1 MSGVGDIATF
11 TGGANGG
18 EDGFTLIE
26 LLVVLALLALTS
38 LAMVG
43 ALRFGLRAW
52 ETGERRV
59 EQSNRIQAVQ
69 GFLRQRIHQALPTPR
84 RADRTEPATTF
95 AGTMEDLRFTA
106 PLPAH
111 LGIGGLHVYA
121 LRLDEDGDGRRMV
134 LDWRLYRPE
143 DSESIEAAGAGT
155 ANLLDGVESMTL
167 SYFGA
172 SRDGGDPDWH
182 DQAEMAAG
190 LPDLIR
196 LRVTFPAGD
205 DRLWP
210 ELVVAPKR
218 R

>member
-1 MSGVGDIATF
+1 MSGIAT
-11 TGGANGG
+11 GNAKDG
-18 EDGFTLIE
+18 ERGFTLIE
-26 LLVVLALLALTS
+26 LLVVLALLGLIS

-52 ETGERRV
+52 DTGERRV
-59 EQSNRIQAVQ
+59 EQLNRIQAVQ

-95 AGTMEDLRFTA
+95 AGTMEELRFTA

-111 LGIGGLHVYA
+111 LGVGGLHVYA
-121 LRLDEDGDGRRMV
+121 LRLDEDGRRMV

-143 DSESIEAAGAGT
+143 ESESAEATGT
-155 ANLLDGVESMTL
+155 AQLLDDVESMTL

-172 SRDGGDPDWH
+172 SRDGADPDWH
-182 DQAEMAAG
+182 DDAEWSAG
-190 LPDLIR
+190 LPDLVR

-205 DRLWP
+205 ARHWP

>member
-1 MSGVGDIATF
+1 MSGVGDIAT
-11 TGGANGG
+11 GNAKDG
-18 EDGFTLIE
+18 ERGFTLIE
-26 LLVVLALLALTS
+26 LLVVLALLGLTS

-52 ETGERRV
+52 DTGERRV
-59 EQSNRIQAVQ
+59 EQLNRIQAVQ

-84 RADRTEPATTF
+84 RADRTEASTTF
-95 AGTMEDLRFTA
+95 AGTMEELRFTA

-111 LGIGGLHVYA
+111 LGVGGLHVFA

-143 DSESIEAAGAGT
+143 ESESIEATGGGSAK
-155 ANLLDGVESMTL
+155 LLDDVESMTL

-172 SRDGGDPDWH
+172 SRDGGDADWH
-182 DQAEMAAG
+182 DDAETTAG
-190 LPDLIR
+190 LPDLVR

-205 DRLWP
+205 DRHWP

>member
-1 MSGVGDIATF
+1 MSGVGDIAT
-11 TGGANGG
+11 GDAKDG
-18 EDGFTLIE
+18 ERGFTLIE
-26 LLVVLALLALTS
+26 LLVVLALLGLIS

-52 ETGERRV
+52 DTGERRV
-59 EQSNRIQAVQ
+59 EQLNRIQAVQ
-69 GFLRQRIHQALPTPR
+69 GFLRQRIHQALPTSR
-84 RADRTEPATTF
+84 RADRTEPSTTF
-95 AGTMEDLRFTA
+95 AGTMEELRFTA

-111 LGIGGLHVYA
+111 LGVGGLHVFA
-121 LRLDEDGDGRRMV
+121 LRLDQDGDGRRMV

-143 DSESIEAAGAGT
+143 ESESIEATGGGSAK
-155 ANLLDGVESMTL
+155 LLDDVESMTL

-172 SRDGGDPDWH
+172 SRDGADPDWH
-182 DQAEMAAG
+182 DDAEWTAG
-190 LPDLIR
+190 LPDLVR

-205 DRLWP
+205 DRHWP

>member
-1 MSGVGDIATF
+1 MSGGIAT
-11 TGGANGG
+11 GNAKHG
-18 EDGFTLIE
+18 ESGFTLVE
-26 LLVVLALLALTS
+26 LLVVLALLGLTS

-52 ETGERRV
+52 DTGERRV
-59 EQSNRIQAVQ
+59 EQLNRIQAVQ

-95 AGTMEDLRFTA
+95 AGTMEELRFTA

-111 LGIGGLHVYA
+111 LGVGGLHVFA
-121 LRLDEDGDGRRMV
+121 LRLDQDGDGRRMV
-134 LDWRLYRPE
+134 LDWRLDRPE
-143 DSESIEAAGAGT
+143 ESESIEATGT
-155 ANLLDGVESMTL
+155 AKLLDDVESMTL
-167 SYFGA
+167 GYFGA
-172 SRDGGDPDWH
+172 SRDGADPDWH
-182 DQAEMAAG
+182 DDADWTTG
-190 LPDLIR
+190 LPDLVR

-205 DRLWP
+205 DRHWP

>member
-1 MSGVGDIATF
+1 MSGVGDIAT
-11 TGGANGG
+11 GNAKDG
-18 EDGFTLIE
+18 ERGFTLIE
-26 LLVVLALLALTS
+26 LLVVLALLGLIS

-52 ETGERRV
+52 DTGERRV
-59 EQSNRIQAVQ
+59 EQLNRIQAVQ
-69 GFLRQRIHQALPTPR
+69 GFLRQRLHQALPTPR
-84 RADRTEPATTF
+84 RADRTTDSATTF

-111 LGIGGLHVYA
+111 LGVGGLHVYA
-121 LRLDEDGDGRRMV
+121 LRLDEDGRRMV

-143 DSESIEAAGAGT
+143 ESESIEATGDGT
-155 ANLLDGVESMTL
+155 AKLLDDVESMTL

-172 SRDGGDPDWH
+172 SRDGADPDWH
-182 DQAEMAAG
+182 DAAEWSAG
-190 LPDLIR
+190 LPDLVR

-205 DRLWP
+205 DRHWP